1 MSSKMWGGRF
11 AEVPSEFV
19 EEFGAA
25 IKDQIR
31 LCSYDIQ
38 GSLTHVTM
46 LGETGIL
53 AAEDVE
59 LIKKGLKQ
67 VAEEIEKGQFIFAAE
82 DEDIHMAIEKRLTQ
96 IIGQAGGRLHT
107 GRSRNDQ
114 CIVDSYLYIREAAKT
129 SQHLILEIQK

>member
-11 AEVPSEFV
+11 TEVPSEFV

-38 GSLTHVTM
+38 GSLAHVTM

-96 IIGQAGGRLHT
+96 IIGQAAV
-107 GRSRNDQ
+107 D
-114 CIVDSYLYIREAAKT
+114 CIQAEAAMINVSSTAIFT
-129 SQHLILEIQK
+129 SVRPQKHPSI

>member
-1 MSSKMWGGRF
+1 
-11 AEVPSEFV
+11 
-19 EEFGAA
+19 
-25 IKDQIR
+25 
-31 LCSYDIQ
+31 
-38 GSLTHVTM
+38 M

-96 IIGQAGGRLHT
+96 IIGQADGRLHT
-107 GRSRNDQ
+107 GRSRND
-114 CIVDSYLYIREAAKT
+114 
-129 SQHLILEIQK
+129 